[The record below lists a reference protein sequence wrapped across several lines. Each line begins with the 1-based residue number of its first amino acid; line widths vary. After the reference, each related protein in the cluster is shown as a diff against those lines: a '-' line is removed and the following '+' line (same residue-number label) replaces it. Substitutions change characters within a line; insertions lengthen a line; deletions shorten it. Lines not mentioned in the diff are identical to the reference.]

1 MVGLDAVRKL
11 FSSGISPNIEDY
23 TTKHSAVMVV
33 LYGQDCHVIMTEK
46 PKTLALHAGEISFPG
61 GKMSPSDS
69 DLLDTAIRET
79 SEEISLQISRDDV
92 IGQLH
97 PVTTLNSGFAIL
109 PFVAVLDGMPDL
121 QPNEE
126 VQEILHIP
134 AVPFLK
140 TMSVDTDPD
149 HHSILEMYTFSYNS
163 KIVWGASARILK
175 QMADIFAQNKLI

>member
-1 MVGLDAVRKL
+1 MGLDVIRNILATDI
-11 FSSGISPNIEDY
+11 FPNIEDY
-23 TTKHSAVMVV
+23 TTKHSAVMIVI
-33 LYGQDCHVIMTEK
+33 YGQESCVIMTEK

-79 SEEISLQISRDDV
+79 SEEISLHLSRNDV
-92 IGQLH
+92 IGQLR

-109 PFVAVLDGMPDL
+109 PFVAVLDGISDL
-121 QPNEE
+121 APNDE

-134 AVPFLK
+134 VVPFLK
-140 TMSVDTDPD
+140 TMSPDTDPY
-149 HHSILEMYTFSYNS
+149 HHSISEMYTFLYQS

-175 QMADIFAQNKLI
+175 QLTDIFAQNKLI

>member
-1 MVGLDAVRKL
+1 MSLDAIRQL
-11 FSSGISPNIEDY
+11 LRTDIAPNLEDH

-33 LYGQDCHVIMTEK
+33 LYGQKCHVIMTEK
-46 PKTLALHAGEISFPG
+46 PKTLEIHAGEISFPG
-61 GKMSPSDS
+61 GKISPRDS

-79 SEEISLQISRDDV
+79 REEISLHLSRKDV
-92 IGQLH
+92 IGQLN

-109 PFVAVLDGMPDL
+109 PFVAVLDDMPDL
-121 QPNEE
+121 LPNEE

-134 AVPFLK
+134 AISLLK
-140 TMSVDTDPD
+140 TISNDTDPH
-149 HHSILEMYTFSYNS
+149 HHSISEMYTFSYRS